1 MRWNKKFDDDKASLI
16 DKSHRPHSKHHKA
29 HTDDEIR
36 HIKNYIRRTPN
47 ISMIELYAKLKKNK
61 SYKRHPC
68 SLFRLLRKMGF
79 FKNKKRK
86 RDNH

>member
-1 MRWNKKFDDDKASLI
+1 MKLDILKTISEETL
-16 DKSHRPHSKHHKA
+16 
-29 HTDDEIR
+29 
-36 HIKNYIRRTPN
+36 

-79 FKNKKRK
+79 FKNKKKEREK
-86 RDNH
+86 IPT